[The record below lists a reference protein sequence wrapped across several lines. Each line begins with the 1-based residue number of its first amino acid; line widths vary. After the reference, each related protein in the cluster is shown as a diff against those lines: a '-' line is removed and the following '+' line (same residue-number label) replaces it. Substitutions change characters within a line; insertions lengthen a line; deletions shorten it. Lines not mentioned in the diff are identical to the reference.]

1 MSARESSKTA
11 VVAAIAANLA
21 IAATKL
27 AAASI
32 TGSSAMLSEGIHS
45 LVDTGNGALLLVGLR
60 AARRPADEDHPF
72 GHGKELYFWTLIVA
86 ILIFAVGGGMSIYEG
101 ISHLQ
106 HPSPLENP
114 FWNYLVLGFAMVFES
129 VSWTVAWREFRHT
142 RGERSIFGA
151 LHHSKDPSLFTVV
164 LEDSAALL
172 GLVVAFG
179 GVLLSHL
186 LENPYLDGAASI
198 VIGSILAVVA
208 GFLAYESRGLLVGES
223 ADPAV
228 VAGISEL
235 VLADVD
241 VLQVAR
247 LLTMHM
253 GPREVLLNLKLV
265 FRPQLV
271 ADDVGTAVDRLEA
284 RIRER
289 YPEVRRIYV
298 EAGLSYEAGGQG
310 LVGRRAP

>member
-1 MSARESSKTA
+1 MSVGESSKTA
-11 VVAAIAANLA
+11 VVAAIAANVA

-27 AAASI
+27 AAASV

-45 LVDTGNGALLLVGLR
+45 VVDTGNGALLLVGLR

-86 ILIFAVGGGMSIYEG
+86 ILIFAVGGGMSVYEG
-101 ISHLQ
+101 IAHLER
-106 HPSPLENP
+106 PAPLENP
-114 FWNYLVLGFAMVFES
+114 FWNYLVLGFAMVFEAI
-129 VSWTVAWREFRHT
+129 SWTVAWREFRQT
-142 RGERSIFGA
+142 RGDRSILGA
-151 LHHSKDPSLFTVV
+151 LHHSKDPSLFTIV
-164 LEDSAALL
+164 LEDTAALL
-172 GLVVAFG
+172 GLVVAFC

-186 LENPYLDGAASI
+186 LENPYVDGAASI
-198 VIGSILAVVA
+198 VIGLILAVVA

-223 ADPAV
+223 AEPAV

-265 FRPQLV
+265 FRPQLS
-271 ADDVGTAVDRLEA
+271 ADDVGRAVDRLEEH
-284 RIRER
+284 IRER

-298 EAGLSYEAGGQG
+298 EAGLSREAAKAS
-310 LVGRRAP
+310 L